1 MHIYI
6 YILLYICTVY
16 YTGSDEMV
24 THAII
29 ITTNCRRKSVG
40 CLLKRPSPLFA
51 NLEPYMLL
59 GLACQQVKEQS
70 NSFRHCPWRFNART
84 RGPCFAA
91 CLNPLIASHPWL
103 TRELPT

>member
-1 MHIYI
+1 MSCGKNPTTI
-6 YILLYICTVY
+6 ILNNFVLGKAFNSSRLWLNLVA
-16 YTGSDEMV
+16 V
-24 THAII
+24 
-29 ITTNCRRKSVG
+29 VG
-40 CLLKRPSPLFA
+40 GPRPSPLFA
-51 NLEPYMLL
+51 NLELYMLL